1 MDEIKEFLIGT
12 LVIGDATLQG
22 LTGYTASDPRVYEWF
37 PALNVTLSSSLPAY
51 IVYHL
56 RNYGATARSVD
67 RAELGDF
74 YCHFD
79 VYAYDSDTKGAVAR
93 RLRNIL
99 DLYGAFNTTNYR
111 ILQLKVTE
119 DMELQIEGESPSERR
134 YRHHITVRLIGVL
147 SRTVIGNT
155 L

>member
-1 MDEIKEFLIGT
+1 MDELKDFIIGT
-12 LVIGDATLQG
+12 LIIPDVTLQG
-22 LTGYTASDPRVYEWF
+22 LTGYTASDPRVYEWY
-37 PALNVTLSSSLPAY
+37 PALNVTLSASLPAY
-51 IVYHL
+51 IIYHL
-56 RNYGATARSVD
+56 KNYGAGVRSVD

-79 VYAYDSDTKGAVAR
+79 VYSYDSDTKGDVVK

-111 ILQLKVTE
+111 VLQLRIVE
-119 DMELQIEGESPSERR
+119 DMELAIEGESASERR

-147 SRTVIGNT
+147 SRTIIGNT